1 MRMHSMTQRGS
12 HCCQPALATAMGLGV
27 PKPRLT
33 ELRPHAPV
41 IVIGSTA
48 GSSSLQ
54 GLPELMGEDA
64 KVSRG
69 LSESSTLAGTSH
81 SSSPVAPP
89 LVDTITAPQADLQ
102 RVGHQEEEKEGPDS
116 EGRGLEVS
124 PEGGE
129 GGEDNERVSLA
140 KSPREQI
147 KRKGR

>member
-1 MRMHSMTQRGS
+1 
-12 HCCQPALATAMGLGV
+12 
-27 PKPRLT
+27 
-33 ELRPHAPV
+33 
-41 IVIGSTA
+41 
-48 GSSSLQ
+48 
-54 GLPELMGEDA
+54 MGEDA

-140 KSPREQI
+140 KSPSPGIVQL
-147 KRKGR
+147 